1 MEQVLALPPSDDTTN
16 DAFVREVDEEFRRDQ
31 LVTLWQKYGKIAV
44 GVVGGGLLI
53 FAAYLFWQSR
63 TEGAAGQQGEQFDAA
78 MKADN
83 LDDLRKLAANGG
95 PGYSALSK
103 FAQADVL
110 LTRGDTK
117 GAVALYAEIA
127 GDSKLAQPFRDRAL
141 VQQTATEYDSLKPQ
155 TVVDRLGALANANSA
170 WFGTAGEM
178 VAIAYLNLGK
188 RKEAGALFNQIAQA
202 PEGTVPDSIRQRAVQ
217 QAGVLGV
224 YANDQSTED
233 KKPK

>member
-1 MEQVLALPPSDDTTN
+1 MEQVLALPPSTDTTN
-16 DAFVREVDEEFRRDQ
+16 DAFVREVDEEYRRDQ
-31 LVTLWQKYGKIAV
+31 LVGLWQNYGKIAIA
-44 GVVGGGLLI
+44 VVGGGLLI
-53 FAAYLFWQSR
+53 FAAYLFWQSMSDSK
-63 TEGAAGQQGEQFDAA
+63 AGKQGEQFDAA
-78 MKADN
+78 LKADN
-83 LDDLRKLAANGG
+83 LDDLRKIATEGG
-95 PGYSALSK
+95 PGYSALAK

-110 LTRGDTK
+110 LSRNDIK

-127 GDSKLAQPFRDRAL
+127 GDSKLPQPFRDRAI

-155 TVVDRLGALANANSA
+155 VVVDRLTGLATPNSA

-188 RKEAGALFNQIAQA
+188 RKEAGALFDQIAQA
-202 PEGTVPDSIRQRAVQ
+202 PDGTVPDSIRQRAVQ

-233 KKPK
+233 KKAK

>member
-1 MEQVLALPPSDDTTN
+1 LALPPSTDTTN
-16 DAFVREVDEEFRRDQ
+16 DAFVREVDEEYRRDQ
-31 LVTLWQKYGKIAV
+31 LVTLWQKYGKIAA
-44 GVVGGGLLI
+44 GVVIGGLAL
-53 FAAYLFWQSR
+53 FAAYLLWQNFND
-63 TEGAAGQQGEQFDAA
+63 GKAGKQGEQFDAA

-83 LDDLRKLAANGG
+83 LDDLRKLATDGG
-95 PGYSALSK
+95 PGYRALSK

-110 LTRGDTK
+110 LARNDTK
-117 GAVALYAEIA
+117 GAIALYAEIA
-127 GDSKLAQPFRDRAL
+127 GDTKLAQPFRDRAI

-155 TVVDRLGALANANSA
+155 TVIDRLGALAKPDSA

-178 VAIAYLNLGK
+178 VAIAYLNMGK

-202 PEGTVPDSIRQRAVQ
+202 PDGTVPDSIRQRAVQ

>member
-1 MEQVLALPPSDDTTN
+1 MALPPSTDTTN
-16 DAFVREVDEEFRRDQ
+16 DAFVREVDEEYRRDQ
-31 LVTLWQKYGKIAV
+31 LVTLWQKYGKIAL

-53 FAAYLFWQSR
+53 IAAYLFWQYRAES
-63 TEGAAGQQGEQFDAA
+63 AAGQQGEQFDAA

-83 LDDLRKLAANGG
+83 LDELRKIAGDGG
-95 PGYSALSK
+95 PGYGALSK
-103 FAQADVL
+103 FAQADL
-110 LTRGDTK
+110 LMTRNDTK
-117 GAVALYAEIA
+117 SAVALYAEIA

-141 VQQTATEYDSLKPQ
+141 VQQTAAEYDSLKPQ

-202 PEGTVPDSIRQRAVQ
+202 PDGTVPDSIRQRAVQ

-233 KKPK
+233 KKAK